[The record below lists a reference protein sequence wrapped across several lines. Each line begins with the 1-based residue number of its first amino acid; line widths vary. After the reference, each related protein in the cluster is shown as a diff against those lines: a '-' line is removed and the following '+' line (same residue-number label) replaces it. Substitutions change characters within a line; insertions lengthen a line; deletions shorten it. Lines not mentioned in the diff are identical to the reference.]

1 MSVAQLAELM
11 AVAHAVVGSSPIAHP
26 KIEAPAKSWG
36 FFYLYP
42 LLTYFI
48 FVIKIIYILKFLW
61 NYLDKKDI
69 YFITVYIL
77 DS

>member
-1 MSVAQLAELM
+1 
-11 AVAHAVVGSSPIAHP
+11 
-26 KIEAPAKSWG
+26 
-36 FFYLYP
+36 
-42 LLTYFI
+42 LTYFI